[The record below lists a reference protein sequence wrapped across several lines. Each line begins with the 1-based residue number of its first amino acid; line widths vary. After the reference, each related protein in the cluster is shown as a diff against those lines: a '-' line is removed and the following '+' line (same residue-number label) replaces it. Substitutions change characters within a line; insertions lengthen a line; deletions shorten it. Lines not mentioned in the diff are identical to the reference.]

1 MATRLIDGGQVL
13 SPLGEMSTPDY
24 VSYLP
29 NERAQ
34 RFFNAIAPAEEGDI
48 PEESK
53 ESHNVMVAPFG
64 DSAPFA
70 LSKPYSRLIA
80 LKTEIECV
88 KPVVISAPCMVDGI
102 TFSSTADLDS
112 EMVLVDHAGTTVFRS
127 CTFVLTTDTPL
138 RSCVKVSYPTGAIF
152 LGCYFVRQSGS
163 GGSAINNLPNH
174 GTGLNVK
181 VVGSV
186 ATGYANFGLMPAAN
200 IVGSFV

>member
-53 ESHNVMVAPFG
+53 KSHNVMVAPFG

-70 LSKPYSRLIA
+70 LSKPYSRVIA

-88 KPVVISAPCMVDGI
+88 KPVVISAPSMVDGV
-102 TFSSTADLDS
+102 TFTSTADLDS
-112 EMVLVDHAGTTVFRS
+112 EMVLVSGAGNSIFRN
-127 CTFVLTTDTPL
+127 CTFVFTEDIHQ
-138 RSCVKVSYPTGAIF
+138 SCVKVSDPAHVIF
-152 LGCYFVRQSGS
+152 MGCYFVKQNGT
-163 GGSAINNLPNH
+163 GGFAINNTASN
-174 GTGLNVK
+174 TFVS
-181 VVGSV
+181 VVGCIAAGYGAFGNIV
-186 ATGYANFGLMPAAN
+186 ATN

>member
-1 MATRLIDGGQVL
+1 MATRLNDGGRVL
-13 SPLGEMSTPDY
+13 SPLEEMSTPDY
-24 VSYLP
+24 VSYLST
-29 NERAQ
+29 ERAQ

-48 PEESK
+48 PEEVK

-64 DSAPFA
+64 ESAPFA
-70 LSKPYSRLIA
+70 LSKPYSRVIA

-112 EMVLVDHAGTTVFRS
+112 EMVLVDHAGCTLFRS
-127 CTFVLTTDTPL
+127 CTFVLTADTPF
-138 RSCVKVSYPTGAIF
+138 RSCVKVSFPTRALF

-163 GGSAINNLPNH
+163 GGSAINNLPNP
-174 GTGLNVK
+174 GIGDNLK

-186 ATGYANFGLMPAAN
+186 GTGYADFGHQPASYAW
-200 IVGSFV
+200 GSFI